1 MQKAYRESMRM
12 VHPSGQFLSRLEAEM
27 RRGLQKRRGLSP
39 RRLLLPAAAV
49 AAAFLL
55 VLTLVA
61 QQARRAGAPV
71 SAFQPLSAATPGE
84 VQTANAGEIRAASP
98 SEVRGANAGENRN
111 AAAGEIRAASPSE
124 VRNASAGEI
133 RNATSGEIRAA
144 SPSEVRNASTGE
156 IRNATS
162 GEIRAA
168 SPSEVRGANA
178 GENRN
183 AAAGEIRAASPSE
196 VRNASTGEI
205 RNATSGEIRAASP
218 SEVRGANAGENRNA
232 AAGEIRAASPS
243 EVRNASTGEIRNA
256 TSGEIRTASP
266 SEVRGENA
274 GETRNAS
281 AGEIQTAS
289 AGELSIATPSEGE
302 PRRNTAMSEDE
313 ARARVLEVDRDAA
326 TAEHIFTFPCAESDG
341 AFVVVRQTLD
351 DATWTTNG
359 RVWYVTQTNA
369 WLLAQKDV
377 IWSWTH
383 DPDSF
388 SPEVFSICHGKDR
401 DRSALAWIVLDGR
414 PVEVKN
420 APSIYGVEPTRGA
433 LIGQVAFQ
441 NYDYAFLGVDASDPE
456 NVQFYQ
462 IEGVELTREQFLT
475 FPGAQEVLD
484 LVEGDGT
491 FSIYQILY
499 WQDSAMALNFM
510 QGDLERTT
518 YLYFVDGKLQCQGGW
533 FGDDIGLA
541 SGRATT
547 FRNLPIPVRHTQ
559 LNP

>member
-61 QQARRAGAPV
+61 RQARRAGAPV

-98 SEVRGANAGENRN
+98 SEVRSANAGEIQT
-111 AAAGEIRAASPSE
+111 ASAGE
-124 VRNASAGEI
+124 VQTASAGEI
-133 RNATSGEIRAA
+133 RNAA
-144 SPSEVRNASTGE
+144 S
-156 IRNATS
+156 
-162 GEIRAA
+162 
-168 SPSEVRGANA
+168 
-178 GENRN
+178 
-183 AAAGEIRAASPSE
+183 
-196 VRNASTGEI
+196 
-205 RNATSGEIRAASP
+205 
-218 SEVRGANAGENRNA
+218 
-232 AAGEIRAASPS
+232 
-243 EVRNASTGEIRNA
+243 
-256 TSGEIRTASP
+256 
-266 SEVRGENA
+266 
-274 GETRNAS
+274 
-281 AGEIQTAS
+281 GEIQTAS

-351 DATWTTNG
+351 DATWTANG

-377 IWSWTH
+377 IWDWTL
-383 DPDSF
+383 DIDNF

-401 DRSALAWIVLDGR
+401 DRSALAWIVIDGR

-420 APSIYGVEPTRGA
+420 APSIYGLHSTRGA
-433 LIGQVAFQ
+433 LIGYAAFKDG
-441 NYDYAFLGVDASDPE
+441 DYAFLGVDASDPE

-462 IEGVELTREQFLT
+462 IEGIEITREQFLT

-484 LVEGDGT
+484 LVEGSGT

-541 SGRATT
+541 SGRATA
-547 FRNLPIPVRHTQ
+547 FRNLPIPVRHTR

>member
-12 VHPSGQFLSRLEAEM
+12 VHPSGQFLSRLEGEM

-84 VQTANAGEIRAASP
+84 VQTANAGEIRTASP
-98 SEVRGANAGENRN
+98 SDVHGANAGENRN
-111 AAAGEIRAASPSE
+111 AAAGGIRAASPSE
-124 VRNASAGEI
+124 VRSANAGENRNAAPGENQTASPSEVRTASAGEVQNASAGEI
-133 RNATSGEIRAA
+133 RNATS
-144 SPSEVRNASTGE
+144 
-156 IRNATS
+156 
-162 GEIRAA
+162 
-168 SPSEVRGANA
+168 
-178 GENRN
+178 
-183 AAAGEIRAASPSE
+183 
-196 VRNASTGEI
+196 
-205 RNATSGEIRAASP
+205 
-218 SEVRGANAGENRNA
+218 
-232 AAGEIRAASPS
+232 
-243 EVRNASTGEIRNA
+243 
-256 TSGEIRTASP
+256 
-266 SEVRGENA
+266 
-274 GETRNAS
+274 
-281 AGEIQTAS
+281 GEIQTAS

-326 TAEHIFTFPCAESDG
+326 TAEHIFAFPCAESDG

-351 DATWTTNG
+351 DATWTANG

-377 IWSWTH
+377 IWDWTL
-383 DPDSF
+383 DIDNF

-401 DRSALAWIVLDGR
+401 DRSALAWIVIDGR

-420 APSIYGVEPTRGA
+420 APSIYGLHSTRGA
-433 LIGQVAFQ
+433 LIGYAAFKDG
-441 NYDYAFLGVDASDPE
+441 DYAFLGVDASDPE

-462 IEGVELTREQFLT
+462 IEGIEITREQFLT

-541 SGRATT
+541 SGKATA
-547 FRNLPIPVRHTQ
+547 FRNLSIPVRHTQ

>member
-12 VHPSGQFLSRLEAEM
+12 VRPSGQFLSRLEGEM

-49 AAAFLL
+49 AAAFILA
-55 VLTLVA
+55 LTLVA
-61 QQARRAGAPV
+61 RQARRAGAPS
-71 SAFQPLSAATPGE
+71 SAFQPLSAATPSEIRTASPSE
-84 VQTANAGEIRAASP
+84 VRTANAGENRNAAPGENQTASP
-98 SEVRGANAGENRN
+98 SAVRGANAGENRN

-133 RNATSGEIRAA
+133 RT
-144 SPSEVRNASTGE
+144 
-156 IRNATS
+156 
-162 GEIRAA
+162 
-168 SPSEVRGANA
+168 
-178 GENRN
+178 
-183 AAAGEIRAASPSE
+183 
-196 VRNASTGEI
+196 
-205 RNATSGEIRAASP
+205 
-218 SEVRGANAGENRNA
+218 
-232 AAGEIRAASPS
+232 
-243 EVRNASTGEIRNA
+243 A
-256 TSGEIRTASP
+256 TSGEIRTAS
-266 SEVRGENA
+266 A
-274 GETRNAS
+274 GEVQTAS
-281 AGEIQTAS
+281 AGEIRNAASGEVQTAS
-289 AGELSIATPSEGE
+289 AGELSIAAASEGE
-302 PRRNTAMSEDE
+302 PHRNTAMSEDE

-326 TAEHIFTFPCAESDG
+326 TATNIFAFPCAESDG

-359 RVWYVTQTNA
+359 RVWYVTQANA

-388 SPEVFSICHGKDR
+388 SPEVFSICHGSDR

-420 APSIYGVEPTRGA
+420 APSIYDVEPTRGA
-433 LIGQVAFQ
+433 LMGQVAFQ

-475 FPGAQEVLD
+475 FPGAQEALE
-484 LVEGDGT
+484 LVEGSGR

-541 SGRATT
+541 SGRATA
-547 FRNLPIPVRHTQ
+547 FRSLPIPVRHTR

>member
-98 SEVRGANAGENRN
+98 SEVRSANAGEIQT
-111 AAAGEIRAASPSE
+111 ASAGE
-124 VRNASAGEI
+124 VQTASAGEI
-133 RNATSGEIRAA
+133 RNAA
-144 SPSEVRNASTGE
+144 S
-156 IRNATS
+156 
-162 GEIRAA
+162 
-168 SPSEVRGANA
+168 
-178 GENRN
+178 
-183 AAAGEIRAASPSE
+183 
-196 VRNASTGEI
+196 
-205 RNATSGEIRAASP
+205 
-218 SEVRGANAGENRNA
+218 
-232 AAGEIRAASPS
+232 
-243 EVRNASTGEIRNA
+243 
-256 TSGEIRTASP
+256 
-266 SEVRGENA
+266 
-274 GETRNAS
+274 
-281 AGEIQTAS
+281 GEIQTAS

-351 DATWTTNG
+351 DATWTANG

-377 IWSWTH
+377 IWDWTL
-383 DPDSF
+383 DIDNF

-401 DRSALAWIVLDGR
+401 DRSALAWIVIDGR

-420 APSIYGVEPTRGA
+420 APSIYGLHSTRGA
-433 LIGQVAFQ
+433 LIGYAAFKDG
-441 NYDYAFLGVDASDPE
+441 DYAFLGVDASDPE

-462 IEGVELTREQFLT
+462 IEGIEITREQFLT

-484 LVEGDGT
+484 LVEGSGT

-541 SGRATT
+541 SGKATT

>member
-55 VLTLVA
+55 VLTRVA

-71 SAFQPLSAATPGE
+71 SAFQPLSAVTPGE

-111 AAAGEIRAASPSE
+111 AAAGEIRTASPSE
-124 VRNASAGEI
+124 VRNASAGE
-133 RNATSGEIRAA
+133 N
-144 SPSEVRNASTGE
+144 
-156 IRNATS
+156 
-162 GEIRAA
+162 
-168 SPSEVRGANA
+168 
-178 GENRN
+178 
-183 AAAGEIRAASPSE
+183 
-196 VRNASTGEI
+196 
-205 RNATSGEIRAASP
+205 
-218 SEVRGANAGENRNA
+218 
-232 AAGEIRAASPS
+232 
-243 EVRNASTGEIRNA
+243 RNA

-266 SEVRGENA
+266 SEVRSANA
-274 GETRNAS
+274 GENRNAAPGENQTASPSEVRTASAGEVQNAS
-281 AGEIQTAS
+281 AGEIRNATSGEIQTAS

-326 TAEHIFTFPCAESDG
+326 TAEHIFAFPCAESDG

-351 DATWTTNG
+351 DATWTANG

-401 DRSALAWIVLDGR
+401 DRSALAWIVIDGR

-420 APSIYGVEPTRGA
+420 APSIYGLHSTRGA
-433 LIGQVAFQ
+433 LIGYAAFKDG
-441 NYDYAFLGVDASDPE
+441 DYAFLGVDASDPE

-462 IEGVELTREQFLT
+462 IEGIEITREQFLT

-484 LVEGDGT
+484 LVEGSGT

>member
-61 QQARRAGAPV
+61 RQARRAGAPV

-98 SEVRGANAGENRN
+98 SDVHGANAGEKRNAAAGEIRAASPSEVRGENAGENRN

-144 SPSEVRNASTGE
+144 SPSEVRNAS
-156 IRNATS
+156 A
-162 GEIRAA
+162 
-168 SPSEVRGANA
+168 
-178 GENRN
+178 
-183 AAAGEIRAASPSE
+183 
-196 VRNASTGEI
+196 
-205 RNATSGEIRAASP
+205 
-218 SEVRGANAGENRNA
+218 
-232 AAGEIRAASPS
+232 
-243 EVRNASTGEIRNA
+243 GEIRNA
-256 TSGEIRTASP
+256 TSGEIRTVSPSEVRSANAGENRNAAPGENQTASP
-266 SEVRGENA
+266 SEVRTASA
-274 GETRNAS
+274 GEVQNAS
-281 AGEIQTAS
+281 AGEIRNATSGEIQTAS

-351 DATWTTNG
+351 DATWTANG
-359 RVWYVTQTNA
+359 RVWYVTQANA

-420 APSIYGVEPTRGA
+420 ASSIYGVEPTRGA

-456 NVQFYQ
+456 NVQFCQ
-462 IEGVELTREQFLT
+462 IEGIEITREQFLT

-541 SGRATT
+541 SGRATA
-547 FRNLPIPVRHTQ
+547 FRSLPIPVRHTQ

>member
-84 VQTANAGEIRAASP
+84 VQTANAGEIRTASP

-111 AAAGEIRAASPSE
+111 AASGEIRAASPSE

-133 RNATSGEIRAA
+133 RNATSGEIRTA
-144 SPSEVRNASTGE
+144 SPSEVRNASAGELRNATSGEIRTASPSEVRGENAGETRNASAGE

-162 GEIRAA
+162 GEIRM
-168 SPSEVRGANA
+168 
-178 GENRN
+178 
-183 AAAGEIRAASPSE
+183 
-196 VRNASTGEI
+196 
-205 RNATSGEIRAASP
+205 
-218 SEVRGANAGENRNA
+218 
-232 AAGEIRAASPS
+232 
-243 EVRNASTGEIRNA
+243 
-256 TSGEIRTASP
+256 ASP

-326 TAEHIFTFPCAESDG
+326 TATNIFAFPCAESDG

-351 DATWTTNG
+351 DADWTTNG

-377 IWSWTH
+377 IWDWTL
-383 DPDSF
+383 DIDSF
-388 SPEVFSICHGKDR
+388 SPEVFYICHGKDF
-401 DRSALAWIVLDGR
+401 DRSSLAWIVLDGR

-420 APSIYGVEPTRGA
+420 APLIYDLYSTRGA
-433 LIGQVAFQ
+433 LMAYAAFKD
-441 NYDYAFLGVDASDPE
+441 YDNAFLGVDASDPE

-462 IEGVELTREQFLT
+462 NEGIEITREQFLT

-484 LVEGDGT
+484 LVEGSGT

>member
-124 VRNASAGEI
+124 VRS
-133 RNATSGEIRAA
+133 
-144 SPSEVRNASTGE
+144 
-156 IRNATS
+156 
-162 GEIRAA
+162 
-168 SPSEVRGANA
+168 ANA

-183 AAAGEIRAASPSE
+183 AAPGEVQTAS
-196 VRNASTGEI
+196 AGEI
-205 RNATSGEIRAASP
+205 RNAAS
-218 SEVRGANAGENRNA
+218 
-232 AAGEIRAASPS
+232 
-243 EVRNASTGEIRNA
+243 
-256 TSGEIRTASP
+256 
-266 SEVRGENA
+266 
-274 GETRNAS
+274 
-281 AGEIQTAS
+281 GEIQTAS

-351 DATWTTNG
+351 DATWTANG

-377 IWSWTH
+377 IWDWTL
-383 DPDSF
+383 DLDNF

-401 DRSALAWIVLDGR
+401 DRSALAWIVIDGR

-420 APSIYGVEPTRGA
+420 APSIYGLHSTRGA
-433 LIGQVAFQ
+433 LIGYAAFKDG
-441 NYDYAFLGVDASDPE
+441 DYAFLGVDASDPE

-462 IEGVELTREQFLT
+462 IEGIEITREQFLT
-475 FPGAQEVLD
+475 FPGAQEVLE
-484 LVEGDGT
+484 LVEGSGR

-541 SGRATT
+541 SGRATA
-547 FRNLPIPVRHTQ
+547 FRNLPIPVRHTR

>member
-84 VQTANAGEIRAASP
+84 VQTANAGEIRAVSP
-98 SEVRGANAGENRN
+98 SEVRGE
-111 AAAGEIRAASPSE
+111 
-124 VRNASAGEI
+124 
-133 RNATSGEIRAA
+133 
-144 SPSEVRNASTGE
+144 
-156 IRNATS
+156 
-162 GEIRAA
+162 
-168 SPSEVRGANA
+168 
-178 GENRN
+178 
-183 AAAGEIRAASPSE
+183 
-196 VRNASTGEI
+196 
-205 RNATSGEIRAASP
+205 
-218 SEVRGANAGENRNA
+218 NAGENRNA

-326 TAEHIFTFPCAESDG
+326 TATNIFAFPCAESDG

-377 IWSWTH
+377 IWDWTL
-383 DPDSF
+383 DIDNF

-401 DRSALAWIVLDGR
+401 DRSALAWIVIDGR

-420 APSIYGVEPTRGA
+420 APSIYGLHSTRGA
-433 LIGQVAFQ
+433 LIGYAAFKDG
-441 NYDYAFLGVDASDPE
+441 DYAFLGVDASDPE

-462 IEGVELTREQFLT
+462 IEGIEITREQFLT

-484 LVEGDGT
+484 LVEGSGT

>member
-84 VQTANAGEIRAASP
+84 VQTANAGEIHTASP

-111 AAAGEIRAASPSE
+111 AAAGEIRTASPSE

-133 RNATSGEIRAA
+133 RNATSGEIRTA
-144 SPSEVRNASTGE
+144 SPSEVRNAS
-156 IRNATS
+156 A
-162 GEIRAA
+162 
-168 SPSEVRGANA
+168 
-178 GENRN
+178 
-183 AAAGEIRAASPSE
+183 
-196 VRNASTGEI
+196 
-205 RNATSGEIRAASP
+205 
-218 SEVRGANAGENRNA
+218 
-232 AAGEIRAASPS
+232 
-243 EVRNASTGEIRNA
+243 GEIRNA
-256 TSGEIRTASP
+256 TSGEIRTVSP
-266 SEVRGENA
+266 SEVRSANA
-274 GETRNAS
+274 GENRNAAPGENQTAS
-281 AGEIQTAS
+281 PGEIRNATSGEIQTAS
-289 AGELSIATPSEGE
+289 AGELSIVTPSEGE

-326 TAEHIFTFPCAESDG
+326 TATNIFAFPCAESDG

-351 DATWTTNG
+351 DADWTTNG

-377 IWSWTH
+377 IWDWTL
-383 DPDSF
+383 DIDSF
-388 SPEVFSICHGKDR
+388 SPEVFYICHGKDF
-401 DRSALAWIVLDGR
+401 DRSSLAWIVLDGR

-420 APSIYGVEPTRGA
+420 APLIYDLYSTRGA
-433 LIGQVAFQ
+433 LMAYAAFKD
-441 NYDYAFLGVDASDPE
+441 YDNAFLGVDASDPE

-462 IEGVELTREQFLT
+462 IEGIEITREQFLT

-484 LVEGDGT
+484 LVEGSGT
-491 FSIYQILY
+491 FSVYQILY

-547 FRNLPIPVRHTQ
+547 FRSLPIPVRHTQ

>member
-98 SEVRGANAGENRN
+98 SEVRSANAGETRN
-111 AAAGEIRAASPSE
+111 AAPGEIRAASPSE
-124 VRNASAGEI
+124 VRSANADEIQTASAGEVQTASAGEI
-133 RNATSGEIRAA
+133 RNAA
-144 SPSEVRNASTGE
+144 S
-156 IRNATS
+156 
-162 GEIRAA
+162 
-168 SPSEVRGANA
+168 
-178 GENRN
+178 
-183 AAAGEIRAASPSE
+183 
-196 VRNASTGEI
+196 
-205 RNATSGEIRAASP
+205 
-218 SEVRGANAGENRNA
+218 
-232 AAGEIRAASPS
+232 
-243 EVRNASTGEIRNA
+243 
-256 TSGEIRTASP
+256 
-266 SEVRGENA
+266 
-274 GETRNAS
+274 
-281 AGEIQTAS
+281 GEIQTAS

-351 DATWTTNG
+351 DATWTANG

-377 IWSWTH
+377 IWDWTL
-383 DPDSF
+383 DIDNF

-401 DRSALAWIVLDGR
+401 DRSALAWIVIDGR

-420 APSIYGVEPTRGA
+420 APSIYGLHSTRGA
-433 LIGQVAFQ
+433 LIGYAAFKDG
-441 NYDYAFLGVDASDPE
+441 DYAFLGVDASDPE

-462 IEGVELTREQFLT
+462 IEGIEITREQFLT

-484 LVEGDGT
+484 LVEGSGT

-541 SGRATT
+541 SGRATA
-547 FRNLPIPVRHTQ
+547 FRNLPIPVRHTR

>member
-84 VQTANAGEIRAASP
+84 VQTANAGEIRTASP

-111 AAAGEIRAASPSE
+111 AAAGEIRAASPSEVRGENAGDNRNAAAGEIRTASPSE

-162 GEIRAA
+162 GEIRT
-168 SPSEVRGANA
+168 
-178 GENRN
+178 
-183 AAAGEIRAASPSE
+183 ASPSE
-196 VRNASTGEI
+196 VRNAS
-205 RNATSGEIRAASP
+205 
-218 SEVRGANAGENRNA
+218 AGEN
-232 AAGEIRAASPS
+232 
-243 EVRNASTGEIRNA
+243 RNA

-266 SEVRGENA
+266 SEVRSANA
-274 GETRNAS
+274 GENRNAAPGENQTASPSEVRTASAVEVQTAS
-281 AGEIQTAS
+281 AGEIRNATSGEIQTTS

-351 DATWTTNG
+351 DATWTANG

-401 DRSALAWIVLDGR
+401 DRSALAWIVIDGR

-420 APSIYGVEPTRGA
+420 APSIYGLHSTRGA
-433 LIGQVAFQ
+433 LIGYAAFKDG
-441 NYDYAFLGVDASDPE
+441 DYAFLGVDASDPE

-462 IEGVELTREQFLT
+462 IEGIEITREQFLT
-475 FPGAQEVLD
+475 FPGAQEVLE
-484 LVEGDGT
+484 LVEGSGR

>member
-84 VQTANAGEIRAASP
+84 VQTANAGEIRTASP
-98 SEVRGANAGENRN
+98 SEVRSANAGENRN
-111 AAAGEIRAASPSE
+111 AAPGEIQTVSPSKVRSANAGETRNAASGEIRTASPSE

-133 RNATSGEIRAA
+133 RNATSGEI
-144 SPSEVRNASTGE
+144 
-156 IRNATS
+156 
-162 GEIRAA
+162 
-168 SPSEVRGANA
+168 
-178 GENRN
+178 
-183 AAAGEIRAASPSE
+183 
-196 VRNASTGEI
+196 
-205 RNATSGEIRAASP
+205 
-218 SEVRGANAGENRNA
+218 
-232 AAGEIRAASPS
+232 
-243 EVRNASTGEIRNA
+243 
-256 TSGEIRTASP
+256 
-266 SEVRGENA
+266 
-274 GETRNAS
+274 
-281 AGEIQTAS
+281 QTAS
-289 AGELSIATPSEGE
+289 AGELSIATASDGE

-326 TAEHIFTFPCAESDG
+326 TATNIFAFPCAESDG

-359 RVWYVTQTNA
+359 RVWYVTQANA

-377 IWSWTH
+377 IWDWTL
-383 DPDSF
+383 DLDSF

-401 DRSALAWIVLDGR
+401 DRSALAWIVIDGR

-420 APSIYGVEPTRGA
+420 APSIYGLHSTRGA
-433 LIGQVAFQ
+433 LIGYAAFKDG
-441 NYDYAFLGVDASDPE
+441 DYAFLGVDASDPE

-462 IEGVELTREQFLT
+462 IEGIELTREQFLT
-475 FPGAQEVLD
+475 FPGAQEVLE
-484 LVEGDGT
+484 LVEGDGV

>member
-12 VHPSGQFLSRLEAEM
+12 VRPSGQFLSRLEGEM

-39 RRLLLPAAAV
+39 RRMLLPAAAV

-84 VQTANAGEIRAASP
+84 VRAASP
-98 SEVRGANAGENRN
+98 SEVRSANAGENRN
-111 AAAGEIRAASPSE
+111 AAPGEIRAASPSE

-133 RNATSGEIRAA
+133 RNATSGEIR
-144 SPSEVRNASTGE
+144 
-156 IRNATS
+156 
-162 GEIRAA
+162 
-168 SPSEVRGANA
+168 
-178 GENRN
+178 
-183 AAAGEIRAASPSE
+183 
-196 VRNASTGEI
+196 
-205 RNATSGEIRAASP
+205 
-218 SEVRGANAGENRNA
+218 
-232 AAGEIRAASPS
+232 
-243 EVRNASTGEIRNA
+243 
-256 TSGEIRTASP
+256 TASP

-274 GETRNAS
+274 VETRNAS

-289 AGELSIATPSEGE
+289 AGELSIAAASEGE

-313 ARARVLEVDRDAA
+313 ACARVLEVDRDAA
-326 TAEHIFTFPCAESDG
+326 TATNIFAFPCAESDG

-359 RVWYVTQTNA
+359 RVWYVTQANA

-377 IWSWTH
+377 IWDWTL
-383 DPDSF
+383 DLDSF

-401 DRSALAWIVLDGR
+401 DRSALAWIVIDGR

-420 APSIYGVEPTRGA
+420 APSIYGLHSTRGA
-433 LIGQVAFQ
+433 LIGYAAFKDG
-441 NYDYAFLGVDASDPE
+441 DYAFLGVDASDPE

-475 FPGAQEVLD
+475 FPGAQEVLE
-484 LVEGDGT
+484 LVEGSGT

-541 SGRATT
+541 SGRATA
-547 FRNLPIPVRHTQ
+547 FRSLPIPVRHTR

>member
-98 SEVRGANAGENRN
+98 SEVRNASAGENRN
-111 AAAGEIRAASPSE
+111 AAAGEIRTASQ
-124 VRNASAGEI
+124 
-133 RNATSGEIRAA
+133 
-144 SPSEVRNASTGE
+144 
-156 IRNATS
+156 
-162 GEIRAA
+162 
-168 SPSEVRGANA
+168 SEVRGA
-178 GENRN
+178 
-183 AAAGEIRAASPSE
+183 
-196 VRNASTGEI
+196 
-205 RNATSGEIRAASP
+205 
-218 SEVRGANAGENRNA
+218 
-232 AAGEIRAASPS
+232 
-243 EVRNASTGEIRNA
+243 
-256 TSGEIRTASP
+256 
-266 SEVRGENA
+266 NA

-289 AGELSIATPSEGE
+289 AGELSIVTPSEGE

-326 TAEHIFTFPCAESDG
+326 TATNIFAFPCAESDG
-341 AFVVVRQTLD
+341 AFVLVRQTLD
-351 DATWTTNG
+351 DATWTANG

-383 DPDSF
+383 NLDSF
-388 SPEVFSICHGKDR
+388 SPEVFYICHGNDL
-401 DRSALAWIVLDGR
+401 DRSALAWIVLDGC
-414 PVEVKN
+414 PVEIQN
-420 APSIYGVEPTRGA
+420 APLIRSLYSTRGTLA
-433 LIGQVAFQ
+433 GRVSFQ
-441 NYDYAFLGVDASDPE
+441 DYDYAFLGVDASDPE

-462 IEGVELTREQFLT
+462 IEGIEITREQFLT
-475 FPGAQEVLD
+475 FPGAQEVLE
-484 LVEGDGT
+484 LVEGDGV

-533 FGDDIGLA
+533 FGDDIGLG
-541 SGRATT
+541 SGKATT
-547 FRNLPIPVRHTQ
+547 FRNLPIPVRHTR

>member
-12 VHPSGQFLSRLEAEM
+12 VHPSGQFLSQLEGEM
-27 RRGLQKRRGLSP
+27 RRGLQKRRRLSP

-49 AAAFLL
+49 AAAFIL

-61 QQARRAGAPV
+61 RQARRAGAPV

-84 VQTANAGEIRAASP
+84 VRA
-98 SEVRGANAGENRN
+98 
-111 AAAGEIRAASPSE
+111 
-124 VRNASAGEI
+124 
-133 RNATSGEIRAA
+133 
-144 SPSEVRNASTGE
+144 
-156 IRNATS
+156 
-162 GEIRAA
+162 
-168 SPSEVRGANA
+168 
-178 GENRN
+178 
-183 AAAGEIRAASPSE
+183 
-196 VRNASTGEI
+196 
-205 RNATSGEIRAASP
+205 
-218 SEVRGANAGENRNA
+218 
-232 AAGEIRAASPS
+232 
-243 EVRNASTGEIRNA
+243 
-256 TSGEIRTASP
+256 SGEIRTASP
-266 SEVRGENA
+266 SEVRTANAGENRNAESSEIRTASPSEVRNENA
-274 GETRNAS
+274 GEIRTASPSEIQTAS
-281 AGEIQTAS
+281 AGETQNAASGELRTAS
-289 AGELSIATPSEGE
+289 AGELSIATASDGE

-326 TAEHIFTFPCAESDG
+326 TATNIFAFPCAESDG

-359 RVWYVTQTNA
+359 RVWYVTETNA
-369 WLLAQKDV
+369 WLLAQKEV
-377 IWSWTH
+377 IWDWTL
-383 DPDSF
+383 DPDNF
-388 SPEVFSICHGKDR
+388 SPEVFSICHGRDR

-420 APSIYGVEPTRGA
+420 ASSIYDVEPTRGA

-462 IEGVELTREQFLT
+462 IEGIEITREQFLT

-484 LVEGDGT
+484 LVEGSGV

-518 YLYFVDGKLQCQGGW
+518 YLYFVDGKLQCEGGW
-533 FGDDIGLA
+533 FGDDIGLG
-541 SGRATT
+541 SGKATA

>member
-39 RRLLLPAAAV
+39 RRLLFPAAAV

-98 SEVRGANAGENRN
+98 SEVRSANAGEIQT
-111 AAAGEIRAASPSE
+111 ASAGE
-124 VRNASAGEI
+124 VQTASAGEI
-133 RNATSGEIRAA
+133 RNAA
-144 SPSEVRNASTGE
+144 S
-156 IRNATS
+156 
-162 GEIRAA
+162 
-168 SPSEVRGANA
+168 
-178 GENRN
+178 
-183 AAAGEIRAASPSE
+183 
-196 VRNASTGEI
+196 
-205 RNATSGEIRAASP
+205 
-218 SEVRGANAGENRNA
+218 
-232 AAGEIRAASPS
+232 
-243 EVRNASTGEIRNA
+243 
-256 TSGEIRTASP
+256 
-266 SEVRGENA
+266 
-274 GETRNAS
+274 
-281 AGEIQTAS
+281 GEIQTAS

-351 DATWTTNG
+351 DATWTANG

-377 IWSWTH
+377 IWDWTL
-383 DPDSF
+383 DIDNF

-401 DRSALAWIVLDGR
+401 DRSALAWIVIDGR

-420 APSIYGVEPTRGA
+420 APSIYGLHSTRGA
-433 LIGQVAFQ
+433 LIGYAAFKDG
-441 NYDYAFLGVDASDPE
+441 DYAFLGVDASDPE

-462 IEGVELTREQFLT
+462 IEGIEITREQFLT

-484 LVEGDGT
+484 LVEGSGT

-541 SGRATT
+541 SGRATA

>member
-1 MQKAYRESMRM
+1 MQKAYRESMRT
-12 VHPSGQFLSRLEAEM
+12 VRPSGQFLSRLEAEM

-61 QQARRAGAPV
+61 QQARRAVAPV
-71 SAFQPLSAATPGE
+71 STFQPLSAATPGE
-84 VQTANAGEIRAASP
+84 VQTANAGEIRT
-98 SEVRGANAGENRN
+98 
-111 AAAGEIRAASPSE
+111 ASPSE
-124 VRNASAGEI
+124 VRNASAGEL
-133 RNATSGEIRAA
+133 
-144 SPSEVRNASTGE
+144 
-156 IRNATS
+156 
-162 GEIRAA
+162 
-168 SPSEVRGANA
+168 
-178 GENRN
+178 
-183 AAAGEIRAASPSE
+183 
-196 VRNASTGEI
+196 
-205 RNATSGEIRAASP
+205 
-218 SEVRGANAGENRNA
+218 
-232 AAGEIRAASPS
+232 
-243 EVRNASTGEIRNA
+243 RNA

-289 AGELSIATPSEGE
+289 AGELSIAAASEGE

-351 DATWTTNG
+351 DATWTANG

-388 SPEVFSICHGKDR
+388 SPEVFSICHGSDR
-401 DRSALAWIVLDGR
+401 DRSALAWIVIDGR

-420 APSIYGVEPTRGA
+420 ASSIYGVEPTRGA

-456 NVQFYQ
+456 NVQFCQ
-462 IEGVELTREQFLT
+462 IEGIEITREQFLT

-547 FRNLPIPVRHTQ
+547 FRSLPIPVRHTQ

>member
-12 VHPSGQFLSRLEAEM
+12 VHPSGQFLSRLEGEM

-98 SEVRGANAGENRN
+98 SEVRGANAGETRN
-111 AAAGEIRAASPSE
+111 AAA
-124 VRNASAGEI
+124 
-133 RNATSGEIRAA
+133 
-144 SPSEVRNASTGE
+144 
-156 IRNATS
+156 
-162 GEIRAA
+162 
-168 SPSEVRGANA
+168 
-178 GENRN
+178 
-183 AAAGEIRAASPSE
+183 
-196 VRNASTGEI
+196 
-205 RNATSGEIRAASP
+205 
-218 SEVRGANAGENRNA
+218 
-232 AAGEIRAASPS
+232 
-243 EVRNASTGEIRNA
+243 
-256 TSGEIRTASP
+256 GEIRTASP
-266 SEVRGENA
+266 SEVRNA
-274 GETRNAS
+274 N

-289 AGELSIATPSEGE
+289 AGETQNATSGELRTASAGKVQTASAGELSIVTASDGE

-313 ARARVLEVDRDAA
+313 VRARVLEVDRDAA

-341 AFVVVRQTLD
+341 AFVLVRQTLD
-351 DATWTTNG
+351 DATWTANG
-359 RVWYVTQTNA
+359 RVWYVTPTNA

-377 IWSWTH
+377 IWSWAH
-383 DPDSF
+383 DLDSF
-388 SPEVFSICHGKDR
+388 SPEVFYICHGNDL
-401 DRSALAWIVLDGR
+401 DRSALAWIVLDGC
-414 PVEVKN
+414 PVEIQN
-420 APSIYGVEPTRGA
+420 APLIRSLYSTRGA
-433 LIGQVAFQ
+433 LAGRVSFQ
-441 NYDYAFLGVDASDPE
+441 DYDYAFLGVDASDPE

-462 IEGVELTREQFLT
+462 IEGIEITREQFLT
-475 FPGAQEVLD
+475 FPGAQEVLE
-484 LVEGDGT
+484 LVEGDGV

-533 FGDDIGLA
+533 FGDDIGLL
-541 SGRATT
+541 SGKATT

>member
-12 VHPSGQFLSRLEAEM
+12 VHPSGQFLSRLEGEM

-71 SAFQPLSAATPGE
+71 SAFQPLSAATPSE
-84 VQTANAGEIRAASP
+84 VQTANAGETRNAAAGEIRAATPSEVRNANAGENRNTASGEIRAASP
-98 SEVRGANAGENRN
+98 SEVRNATAGETRN
-111 AAAGEIRAASPSE
+111 AAAGEIRTASPSE

-133 RNATSGEIRAA
+133 RNATSGEI
-144 SPSEVRNASTGE
+144 
-156 IRNATS
+156 
-162 GEIRAA
+162 
-168 SPSEVRGANA
+168 
-178 GENRN
+178 
-183 AAAGEIRAASPSE
+183 
-196 VRNASTGEI
+196 
-205 RNATSGEIRAASP
+205 
-218 SEVRGANAGENRNA
+218 
-232 AAGEIRAASPS
+232 
-243 EVRNASTGEIRNA
+243 
-256 TSGEIRTASP
+256 
-266 SEVRGENA
+266 
-274 GETRNAS
+274 
-281 AGEIQTAS
+281 QTAS
-289 AGELSIATPSEGE
+289 AGELSIATASEGE

-326 TAEHIFTFPCAESDG
+326 TAENIFAFPCAESDG
-341 AFVVVRQTLD
+341 AFVLVRQTLD

-377 IWSWTH
+377 IWDWTL
-383 DPDSF
+383 DIDNF
-388 SPEVFSICHGKDR
+388 SPEVFSICHGKDF
-401 DRSALAWIVLDGR
+401 DRSALSWIVLDGR

-420 APSIYGVEPTRGA
+420 APSIYDVEPTRGA

-456 NVQFYQ
+456 NVQFCQ
-462 IEGVELTREQFLT
+462 IEGIEITREQFLT

-484 LVEGDGT
+484 LVEGSGT

>member
-98 SEVRGANAGENRN
+98 SEVRNASAGENRN
-111 AAAGEIRAASPSE
+111 AAA
-124 VRNASAGEI
+124 
-133 RNATSGEIRAA
+133 
-144 SPSEVRNASTGE
+144 
-156 IRNATS
+156 

-183 AAAGEIRAASPSE
+183 AAAGEIRTASQ
-196 VRNASTGEI
+196 
-205 RNATSGEIRAASP
+205 
-218 SEVRGANAGENRNA
+218 SEVRGA
-232 AAGEIRAASPS
+232 
-243 EVRNASTGEIRNA
+243 
-256 TSGEIRTASP
+256 
-266 SEVRGENA
+266 NA

-289 AGELSIATPSEGE
+289 AGELSIVTPSEGE

-326 TAEHIFTFPCAESDG
+326 TATNIFAFPCAESDG
-341 AFVVVRQTLD
+341 AFVLVRQTLD
-351 DATWTTNG
+351 DATWTANG

-383 DPDSF
+383 NLDSF
-388 SPEVFSICHGKDR
+388 SPEVFYICHGNDL
-401 DRSALAWIVLDGR
+401 DRSALAWIVLDGC
-414 PVEVKN
+414 PVEIQN
-420 APSIYGVEPTRGA
+420 APLIRSLYSTRGTLA
-433 LIGQVAFQ
+433 GRVSFQ
-441 NYDYAFLGVDASDPE
+441 DYDYAFLGVDASDPE

-462 IEGVELTREQFLT
+462 IEGIEITREQFLT
-475 FPGAQEVLD
+475 FPGAQEVLE
-484 LVEGDGT
+484 LVEGDGV

-533 FGDDIGLA
+533 FGDDIGLG
-541 SGRATT
+541 SGKATT
-547 FRNLPIPVRHTQ
+547 FRNLPIPVRHTR

>member
-71 SAFQPLSAATPGE
+71 SAFQPLSAATPDE
-84 VQTANAGEIRAASP
+84 VQTANAGEIRTASPSEVRNASAGEIRAASPSEVRSANAGENRNAAPGEIRAASP

-124 VRNASAGEI
+124 VRNASAGE
-133 RNATSGEIRAA
+133 N
-144 SPSEVRNASTGE
+144 
-156 IRNATS
+156 
-162 GEIRAA
+162 
-168 SPSEVRGANA
+168 
-178 GENRN
+178 
-183 AAAGEIRAASPSE
+183 
-196 VRNASTGEI
+196 
-205 RNATSGEIRAASP
+205 
-218 SEVRGANAGENRNA
+218 
-232 AAGEIRAASPS
+232 
-243 EVRNASTGEIRNA
+243 RNA

-266 SEVRGENA
+266 SEVRSANA
-274 GETRNAS
+274 GENRNAAPGENQTASPSEVRTASAGEVQNAS
-281 AGEIQTAS
+281 AGEIRNATSGEIQTAS
-289 AGELSIATPSEGE
+289 AGELSIVTPSEGE

-326 TAEHIFTFPCAESDG
+326 TATNIFAFPCAESDG

-351 DATWTTNG
+351 DADWTTNG

-377 IWSWTH
+377 IWDWTL
-383 DPDSF
+383 DIDSF
-388 SPEVFSICHGKDR
+388 SPEVFYICHGKDF
-401 DRSALAWIVLDGR
+401 DRSSLAWIVLDGR

-420 APSIYGVEPTRGA
+420 APLIYDLYSTRGVLMA
-433 LIGQVAFQ
+433 YAAFKD
-441 NYDYAFLGVDASDPE
+441 YDNAFLGVDASDPE

-462 IEGVELTREQFLT
+462 IEGIEITREQFLT
-475 FPGAQEVLD
+475 FPGAQEVLE
-484 LVEGDGT
+484 LVEGSGR

-510 QGDLERTT
+510 QGDLESTT

>member
-39 RRLLLPAAAV
+39 RRLLFPAAAV

-61 QQARRAGAPV
+61 QQTRRAGAPV
-71 SAFQPLSAATPGE
+71 SAFQPLSAATPDE
-84 VQTANAGEIRAASP
+84 VQTANAGEIRAASPSEVRNASAGEIRNATSGEIRTASP

-124 VRNASAGEI
+124 VR
-133 RNATSGEIRAA
+133 
-144 SPSEVRNASTGE
+144 
-156 IRNATS
+156 
-162 GEIRAA
+162 
-168 SPSEVRGANA
+168 GANA

-183 AAAGEIRAASPSE
+183 AAAGEIRA
-196 VRNASTGEI
+196 
-205 RNATSGEIRAASP
+205 
-218 SEVRGANAGENRNA
+218 
-232 AAGEIRAASPS
+232 
-243 EVRNASTGEIRNA
+243 
-256 TSGEIRTASP
+256 ASP

-326 TAEHIFTFPCAESDG
+326 TATNIFAFPCAESDG

-351 DATWTTNG
+351 DATWTANG

-456 NVQFYQ
+456 NVQFCQ
-462 IEGVELTREQFLT
+462 IEGIEITREQFLT

>member
-1 MQKAYRESMRM
+1 
-12 VHPSGQFLSRLEAEM
+12 
-27 RRGLQKRRGLSP
+27 
-39 RRLLLPAAAV
+39 
-49 AAAFLL
+49 
-55 VLTLVA
+55 
-61 QQARRAGAPV
+61 
-71 SAFQPLSAATPGE
+71 
-84 VQTANAGEIRAASP
+84 
-98 SEVRGANAGENRN
+98 
-111 AAAGEIRAASPSE
+111 
-124 VRNASAGEI
+124 
-133 RNATSGEIRAA
+133 
-144 SPSEVRNASTGE
+144 
-156 IRNATS
+156 
-162 GEIRAA
+162 
-168 SPSEVRGANA
+168 
-178 GENRN
+178 
-183 AAAGEIRAASPSE
+183 
-196 VRNASTGEI
+196 
-205 RNATSGEIRAASP
+205 
-218 SEVRGANAGENRNA
+218 
-232 AAGEIRAASPS
+232 
-243 EVRNASTGEIRNA
+243 
-256 TSGEIRTASP
+256 
-266 SEVRGENA
+266 
-274 GETRNAS
+274 
-281 AGEIQTAS
+281 
-289 AGELSIATPSEGE
+289 
-302 PRRNTAMSEDE
+302 MSEDE

>member
-71 SAFQPLSAATPGE
+71 SAFQPLSAVTPDE
-84 VQTANAGEIRAASP
+84 VQTANAGEIRTASPSEVRNASAGEIRAASP
-98 SEVRGANAGENRN
+98 SEVRSANAGENRN
-111 AAAGEIRAASPSE
+111 AAPGEIRAASPSE

-133 RNATSGEIRAA
+133 RNATSGEIR
-144 SPSEVRNASTGE
+144 
-156 IRNATS
+156 
-162 GEIRAA
+162 
-168 SPSEVRGANA
+168 
-178 GENRN
+178 
-183 AAAGEIRAASPSE
+183 
-196 VRNASTGEI
+196 
-205 RNATSGEIRAASP
+205 
-218 SEVRGANAGENRNA
+218 
-232 AAGEIRAASPS
+232 
-243 EVRNASTGEIRNA
+243 
-256 TSGEIRTASP
+256 TASP

-274 GETRNAS
+274 GEIQTASAGEIQTAS

-313 ARARVLEVDRDAA
+313 ARTRVLEVDRDAA

-351 DATWTTNG
+351 DATWTANG

-401 DRSALAWIVLDGR
+401 DRSALAWIVIDGR

-420 APSIYGVEPTRGA
+420 ASSIYGVEPTRGA

-456 NVQFYQ
+456 NVKFCQ
-462 IEGVELTREQFLT
+462 IEGIEITREQFLT

-533 FGDDIGLA
+533 FGDDIGLL
-541 SGRATT
+541 SGKATT
-547 FRNLPIPVRHTQ
+547 FRNLPIPVRHTR

>member
-98 SEVRGANAGENRN
+98 SEVRGENAGENRN

-124 VRNASAGEI
+124 VRS
-133 RNATSGEIRAA
+133 
-144 SPSEVRNASTGE
+144 
-156 IRNATS
+156 
-162 GEIRAA
+162 
-168 SPSEVRGANA
+168 ANA

-183 AAAGEIRAASPSE
+183 AAP
-196 VRNASTGEI
+196 
-205 RNATSGEIRAASP
+205 
-218 SEVRGANAGENRNA
+218 GENQ
-232 AAGEIRAASPS
+232 
-243 EVRNASTGEIRNA
+243 
-256 TSGEIRTASP
+256 TASP
-266 SEVRGENA
+266 SEVR
-274 GETRNAS
+274 TAS
-281 AGEIQTAS
+281 AGEVQNAS

-326 TAEHIFTFPCAESDG
+326 TATNIFAFPCAESDG

-351 DATWTTNG
+351 DADWTTNG

-377 IWSWTH
+377 IWDWTL
-383 DPDSF
+383 DIDNF

-401 DRSALAWIVLDGR
+401 DRSALAWIVIDGR

-420 APSIYGVEPTRGA
+420 APSIYGLHSTRGA
-433 LIGQVAFQ
+433 LIGYAAFKDG
-441 NYDYAFLGVDASDPE
+441 DYAFLGVDASDPE

-462 IEGVELTREQFLT
+462 IEGIEITREQFLT

-484 LVEGDGT
+484 LVEGSGT

-541 SGRATT
+541 SGRATA
-547 FRNLPIPVRHTQ
+547 FRNLPIPVRHTR

>member
-1 MQKAYRESMRM
+1 MKSMDREIRTAAQPRHARTADEPSLPKALQAPSAEKTGEGHARREALQTQNVERESRTAAQPRHARTGEGHSSQGGFQMQRVYRESMSAAR
-12 VHPSGQFLSRLEAEM
+12 PSGQFLSQLEGEM
-27 RRGLQKRRGLSP
+27 RRGLQKRRTLSP

-49 AAAFLL
+49 AAVFMLALG
-55 VLTLVA
+55 LVA
-61 QQARRAGAPV
+61 HQARRAGAPT
-71 SAFQPLSAATPGE
+71 SALQPLSAATP
-84 VQTANAGEIRAASP
+84 S
-98 SEVRGANAGENRN
+98 
-111 AAAGEIRAASPSE
+111 
-124 VRNASAGEI
+124 
-133 RNATSGEIRAA
+133 
-144 SPSEVRNASTGE
+144 
-156 IRNATS
+156 
-162 GEIRAA
+162 
-168 SPSEVRGANA
+168 
-178 GENRN
+178 
-183 AAAGEIRAASPSE
+183 
-196 VRNASTGEI
+196 
-205 RNATSGEIRAASP
+205 
-218 SEVRGANAGENRNA
+218 
-232 AAGEIRAASPS
+232 
-243 EVRNASTGEIRNA
+243 
-256 TSGEIRTASP
+256 EIRT
-266 SEVRGENA
+266 
-274 GETRNAS
+274 AS

-289 AGELSIATPSEGE
+289 AGEIRTASPSEIRTASAGEIQTASAGEIRTASPSEIRTASAGEIQTASAGEIRTASPSEIRTASAGEIQTASAGEIRTASPSEIRTASAGEIQTASASEAE

-341 AFVVVRQTLD
+341 AFVLVRQTED
-351 DATWTTNG
+351 EATWTANG
-359 RVWYVTQTNA
+359 RVWYVTKANA

-383 DPDSF
+383 DLDSF
-388 SPEVFSICHGKDR
+388 SPEVFSICHGSDR

-420 APSIYGVEPTRGA
+420 APSIYDVEPTRGA
-433 LIGQVAFQ
+433 LMGQVAFQ

-484 LVEGDGT
+484 LVEGSGR

-541 SGRATT
+541 SGRATA
-547 FRNLPIPVRHTQ
+547 FRSLPIPVRHTR

>member
-111 AAAGEIRAASPSE
+111 AAAG
-124 VRNASAGEI
+124 G
-133 RNATSGEIRAA
+133 
-144 SPSEVRNASTGE
+144 
-156 IRNATS
+156 
-162 GEIRAA
+162 IRAA

-196 VRNASTGEI
+196 VRNAS
-205 RNATSGEIRAASP
+205 A
-218 SEVRGANAGENRNA
+218 
-232 AAGEIRAASPS
+232 
-243 EVRNASTGEIRNA
+243 GEIRNA

-266 SEVRGENA
+266 SEVRSANA
-274 GETRNAS
+274 GEVQTAS
-281 AGEIQTAS
+281 AGEVQNAASGEIQTAS
-289 AGELSIATPSEGE
+289 AGELSIAAASEGE

-313 ARARVLEVDRDAA
+313 VRARVLEVDRDAA

-341 AFVVVRQTLD
+341 AFVLVRQTLD
-351 DATWTTNG
+351 DATWTANG

-383 DPDSF
+383 NLDSF
-388 SPEVFSICHGKDR
+388 SPEVFYICHGNDL
-401 DRSALAWIVLDGR
+401 DRSALAWIVLDGC
-414 PVEVKN
+414 PVEIQN
-420 APSIYGVEPTRGA
+420 APLIRSLYSTRGTLA
-433 LIGQVAFQ
+433 GRVSFQ
-441 NYDYAFLGVDASDPE
+441 DYDYAFLGVDASDPE

-462 IEGVELTREQFLT
+462 IEGIEITREQFLT
-475 FPGAQEVLD
+475 FPGAQEVLE
-484 LVEGDGT
+484 LVEGDGV

-533 FGDDIGLA
+533 FGDDIGLG
-541 SGRATT
+541 SGKATT
-547 FRNLPIPVRHTQ
+547 FRNLPIPVRHTR

>member
-1 MQKAYRESMRM
+1 MQRIYRESMSAAR
-12 VHPSGQFLSRLEAEM
+12 PSGRFLSQLEGEM
-27 RRGLQKRRGLSP
+27 RRGLQKRRTLSP

-49 AAAFLL
+49 AAVFMLALG
-55 VLTLVA
+55 LVA
-61 QQARRAGAPV
+61 HQARRAGAPT
-71 SAFQPLSAATPGE
+71 SALQPLSAATPS
-84 VQTANAGEIRAASP
+84 EIRTASAA
-98 SEVRGANAGENRN
+98 
-111 AAAGEIRAASPSE
+111 EIQT
-124 VRNASAGEI
+124 ASAGEI
-133 RNATSGEIRAA
+133 RTA
-144 SPSEVRNASTGE
+144 SLS
-156 IRNATS
+156 
-162 GEIRAA
+162 
-168 SPSEVRGANA
+168 
-178 GENRN
+178 
-183 AAAGEIRAASPSE
+183 
-196 VRNASTGEI
+196 
-205 RNATSGEIRAASP
+205 
-218 SEVRGANAGENRNA
+218 
-232 AAGEIRAASPS
+232 
-243 EVRNASTGEIRNA
+243 
-256 TSGEIRTASP
+256 EIRT
-266 SEVRGENA
+266 
-274 GETRNAS
+274 AS

-289 AGELSIATPSEGE
+289 ASEAE
-302 PRRNTAMSEDE
+302 PRRNTAMSEEE

-326 TAEHIFTFPCAESDG
+326 AATNIFAFPCAESDG

-359 RVWYVTQTNA
+359 RVWYVTKANA

-383 DPDSF
+383 DLDSF
-388 SPEVFSICHGKDR
+388 SPEVFSICHGSDR

-420 APSIYGVEPTRGA
+420 APSIYDVEPTRGA
-433 LIGQVAFQ
+433 LMGQVAFQ

-484 LVEGDGT
+484 LVEGSGR

-518 YLYFVDGKLQCQGGW
+518 YLYFVDGKLQCEGGW
-533 FGDDIGLA
+533 FGDDIGLL
-541 SGRATT
+541 SGRATA
-547 FRNLPIPVRHTQ
+547 FRSLPIPVRHTR

>member
-61 QQARRAGAPV
+61 RQARRAGAPV

-98 SEVRGANAGENRN
+98 SDVHGA
-111 AAAGEIRAASPSE
+111 S
-124 VRNASAGEI
+124 
-133 RNATSGEIRAA
+133 
-144 SPSEVRNASTGE
+144 
-156 IRNATS
+156 
-162 GEIRAA
+162 
-168 SPSEVRGANA
+168 
-178 GENRN
+178 
-183 AAAGEIRAASPSE
+183 
-196 VRNASTGEI
+196 
-205 RNATSGEIRAASP
+205 
-218 SEVRGANAGENRNA
+218 AGENRNA

-266 SEVRGENA
+266 SEVRSANA
-274 GETRNAS
+274 GENRNAAPGENQTASPSEVRTAS
-281 AGEIQTAS
+281 AGEVQNAS

-351 DATWTTNG
+351 DADWTTNG
-359 RVWYVTQTNA
+359 RVWYVTQANA

-456 NVQFYQ
+456 NVQFCQ
-462 IEGVELTREQFLT
+462 IEGIEITREQFLT
-475 FPGAQEVLD
+475 FPGAQEVLE
-484 LVEGDGT
+484 LVEGDGM

-541 SGRATT
+541 SGRATA
-547 FRNLPIPVRHTQ
+547 FRNLPIPVRHTR

>member
-71 SAFQPLSAATPGE
+71 SAFQPLSAATPDE
-84 VQTANAGEIRAASP
+84 VQTANAGEIRT
-98 SEVRGANAGENRN
+98 
-111 AAAGEIRAASPSE
+111 ASPSE

-133 RNATSGEIRAA
+133 RAA
-144 SPSEVRNASTGE
+144 SPSEVRS
-156 IRNATS
+156 
-162 GEIRAA
+162 
-168 SPSEVRGANA
+168 ANA

-183 AAAGEIRAASPSE
+183 AAP
-196 VRNASTGEI
+196 
-205 RNATSGEIRAASP
+205 
-218 SEVRGANAGENRNA
+218 
-232 AAGEIRAASPS
+232 GEIRAASPS

-326 TAEHIFTFPCAESDG
+326 TATNIFAFPCAESDG

-351 DATWTTNG
+351 DADWTTNG

-377 IWSWTH
+377 IWDWTL
-383 DPDSF
+383 DIDSF
-388 SPEVFSICHGKDR
+388 SPEVFYICHGKDF
-401 DRSALAWIVLDGR
+401 DRSSLAWIVLDGR

-420 APSIYGVEPTRGA
+420 APLIYDLYSTRGVLMA
-433 LIGQVAFQ
+433 YAAFKD
-441 NYDYAFLGVDASDPE
+441 YDNAFLGVDASDPE

-462 IEGVELTREQFLT
+462 IEGIEITREQFLT
-475 FPGAQEVLD
+475 FPGAQEVLE
-484 LVEGDGT
+484 LVEGSGR

>member
-12 VHPSGQFLSRLEAEM
+12 VHLSGQFLSRLEAEM

-71 SAFQPLSAATPGE
+71 SAFQPLSAVTPDE

-124 VRNASAGEI
+124 VRSASAGEVQTASAGEVQ
-133 RNATSGEIRAA
+133 NATS
-144 SPSEVRNASTGE
+144 
-156 IRNATS
+156 
-162 GEIRAA
+162 
-168 SPSEVRGANA
+168 
-178 GENRN
+178 
-183 AAAGEIRAASPSE
+183 
-196 VRNASTGEI
+196 
-205 RNATSGEIRAASP
+205 
-218 SEVRGANAGENRNA
+218 
-232 AAGEIRAASPS
+232 
-243 EVRNASTGEIRNA
+243 
-256 TSGEIRTASP
+256 
-266 SEVRGENA
+266 
-274 GETRNAS
+274 
-281 AGEIQTAS
+281 GEIQTAS

-326 TAEHIFTFPCAESDG
+326 TATNIFAFPCAESDG

-351 DATWTTNG
+351 DATWTANG
-359 RVWYVTQTNA
+359 RVWYVTQANA

-377 IWSWTH
+377 IWDWTL
-383 DPDSF
+383 DLDSF

-401 DRSALAWIVLDGR
+401 DRSALAWIVIDGR

-420 APSIYGVEPTRGA
+420 APSIYGLHSTRGA
-433 LIGQVAFQ
+433 LIGYAAFKDG
-441 NYDYAFLGVDASDPE
+441 DYAFLGVDASDPE

-484 LVEGDGT
+484 LVEGSGT

-541 SGRATT
+541 SGRATA
-547 FRNLPIPVRHTQ
+547 FRSLPIPVRHTQ

>member
-12 VHPSGQFLSRLEAEM
+12 VHPSGQFLSRLEGEM

-49 AAAFLL
+49 AAAFIL

-111 AAAGEIRAASPSE
+111 AAAGENQTASPSE
-124 VRNASAGEI
+124 VRSANAGENRNAAPGENQTASPSEVRTASAGEVQNASAGEI
-133 RNATSGEIRAA
+133 RNAA
-144 SPSEVRNASTGE
+144 S
-156 IRNATS
+156 
-162 GEIRAA
+162 
-168 SPSEVRGANA
+168 
-178 GENRN
+178 
-183 AAAGEIRAASPSE
+183 
-196 VRNASTGEI
+196 
-205 RNATSGEIRAASP
+205 
-218 SEVRGANAGENRNA
+218 
-232 AAGEIRAASPS
+232 
-243 EVRNASTGEIRNA
+243 
-256 TSGEIRTASP
+256 
-266 SEVRGENA
+266 
-274 GETRNAS
+274 
-281 AGEIQTAS
+281 GEIQTAS
-289 AGELSIATPSEGE
+289 AGELSIAAASEGE
-302 PRRNTAMSEDE
+302 PHRNTAMSEDE

-326 TAEHIFTFPCAESDG
+326 TATNIFAFPCAESDG

-351 DATWTTNG
+351 DATWTANG
-359 RVWYVTQTNA
+359 RVWYVTQANA
-369 WLLAQKDV
+369 CLLAQKDV
-377 IWSWTH
+377 IWDWTL
-383 DPDSF
+383 DLDSF

-401 DRSALAWIVLDGR
+401 DRSALAWIVIDGR

-420 APSIYGVEPTRGA
+420 APSIYGLHSTRGA
-433 LIGQVAFQ
+433 LIGYAAFKDG
-441 NYDYAFLGVDASDPE
+441 DYAFLGVDASDPE

-475 FPGAQEVLD
+475 FPGAPEVLD
-484 LVEGDGT
+484 LVEGSGT

-541 SGRATT
+541 SGRATA
-547 FRNLPIPVRHTQ
+547 FRSLPIPVRHTQ

>member
-98 SEVRGANAGENRN
+98 SEVRSANAGEIQT
-111 AAAGEIRAASPSE
+111 ASAGE
-124 VRNASAGEI
+124 VQTASAGEI
-133 RNATSGEIRAA
+133 RNAA
-144 SPSEVRNASTGE
+144 S
-156 IRNATS
+156 
-162 GEIRAA
+162 
-168 SPSEVRGANA
+168 
-178 GENRN
+178 
-183 AAAGEIRAASPSE
+183 
-196 VRNASTGEI
+196 
-205 RNATSGEIRAASP
+205 
-218 SEVRGANAGENRNA
+218 
-232 AAGEIRAASPS
+232 
-243 EVRNASTGEIRNA
+243 
-256 TSGEIRTASP
+256 
-266 SEVRGENA
+266 
-274 GETRNAS
+274 
-281 AGEIQTAS
+281 GEIQTAS

-351 DATWTTNG
+351 DATWTANG

-377 IWSWTH
+377 IWDWTL
-383 DPDSF
+383 DIDNF

-401 DRSALAWIVLDGR
+401 DRSALAWIVIDGR

-420 APSIYGVEPTRGA
+420 APSIYGLHSTRGA
-433 LIGQVAFQ
+433 LIGYAAFKDG
-441 NYDYAFLGVDASDPE
+441 DYAFLGVDASDPE

-462 IEGVELTREQFLT
+462 IEGIEITREQFLT

-484 LVEGDGT
+484 LVEGSGT

-533 FGDDIGLA
+533 FGDNLGLA
-541 SGRATT
+541 SGRATA
-547 FRNLPIPVRHTQ
+547 FRNLPIPVRHTR